1 MGAGDSPWG
10 AGAETVQGDQ
20 LRRAR
25 RPLLK
30 REGMDRRPWRP
41 EIGSYL
47 GLILREEK
55 GSTLAITLLG
65 QNALKEQ
72 FKGGKIHW
80 LRISVLS
87 WKHKHVAEAVR
98 TMKTRSEKEPRTRTW
113 YSFLILA
120 MSGLF
125 LSAMF
130 YLLKFPEPFKI
141 ASLDGY

>member
-10 AGAETVQGDQ
+10 AGAETVQGDR

-25 RPLLK
+25 RTLLK
-30 REGMDRRPWRP
+30 RKGMDRRPWLP

-65 QNALKEQ
+65 QNARKEQ

-87 WKHKHVAEAVR
+87 WKYKHEAEAVR
-98 TMKTRSEKEPRTRTW
+98 IMKTRNEQEPRTRIW
-113 YSFLILA
+113 V
-120 MSGLF
+120 
-125 LSAMF
+125 
-130 YLLKFPEPFKI
+130 
-141 ASLDGY
+141 